1 MDRCWIERRFGD
13 LSQYLD
19 ADVVLVA
26 PGGKQRIEGLDAS
39 VESYREFMSRSE
51 VNGFDSYGY
60 VVTQRGAAAVR
71 QATSELDGVDLEVAA
86 GDRIGLVGPNGA
98 GKTTLLRVAAGF
110 DAPDGGERSIGRGE
124 RVAVAMIRQRISWYS
139 AQLQPWSH
147 LKADIHAMTSAQQ
160 IREHFLAGIE
170 RIERGEPAKP
180 GWRWEENVAE
190 VETPA

>member
-60 VVTQRGAAAVR
+60 VVTQRGAAAVVEYDWR
-71 QATSELDGVDLEVAA
+71 M
-86 GDRIGLVGPNGA
+86 NWN
-98 GKTTLLRVAAGF
+98 
-110 DAPDGGERSIGRGE
+110 DGGADHDATGRE
-124 RVAVAMIRQRISWYS
+124 VLVL
-139 AQLQPWSH
+139 AQTD
-147 LKADIHAMTSAQQ
+147 A
-160 IREHFLAGIE
+160 
-170 RIERGEPAKP
+170 
-180 GWRWEENVAE
+180 GWRVVWR
-190 VETPA
+190 TQIPT